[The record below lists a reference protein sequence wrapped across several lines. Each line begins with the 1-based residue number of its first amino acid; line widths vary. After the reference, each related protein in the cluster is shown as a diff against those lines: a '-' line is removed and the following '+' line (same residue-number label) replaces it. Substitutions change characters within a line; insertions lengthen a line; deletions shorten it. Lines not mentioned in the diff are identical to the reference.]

1 MVDIRITDLTEMS
14 PGNYCVAGW
23 DSSAQRMVRPLP
35 NGANWTADMLQQFG
49 VVPGALLRLNAI
61 GNANGE
67 YPHLTED
74 TPIDL
79 DGTTNIAADPM
90 QWFGAEAPRVAAT
103 IAEAFEGQLQA
114 NSQFRGT
121 NQGNYVARGTKTRS
135 LWAVNVPRRNISFMT
150 PFGSVKAV
158 VVDASGS
165 YQFAVSSKAI
175 KEAWRNGGTAEIERL
190 LPKAGQLH
198 VRLGLARAYDDAPD
212 RCYVMVNG
220 IYW

>member
-1 MVDIRITDLTEMS
+1 VDIRITDLTEMS

-23 DSSAQRMVRPLP
+23 DAAAQRMIRPLP
-35 NGANWTADMLQQFG
+35 NGANWTAATLQQFG
-49 VVPGALLRLNAI
+49 VTPGALLRLAPA

-79 DGTTNIAADPM
+79 DGTSNIITAPM
-90 QWFGAEAPRVAAT
+90 QWFDAEAPKVAAT

-121 NQGNYVARGTKTRS
+121 NQGNYVARGTRTRS
-135 LWAVNVPRRNISFMT
+135 LWAVNVPRNNISFT
-150 PFGSVKAV
+150 DPFDSLKAV
-158 VVDASGS
+158 ISDVSGS

-175 KEAWRNGGTAEIERL
+175 KEAWRIGGTAQIERL
-190 LPKAGQLH
+190 LPKTGQLH
-198 VRLGLARAYDDAPD
+198 VRLGLARAYGDAPD
-212 RCYVMVNG
+212 KCYVMVNG